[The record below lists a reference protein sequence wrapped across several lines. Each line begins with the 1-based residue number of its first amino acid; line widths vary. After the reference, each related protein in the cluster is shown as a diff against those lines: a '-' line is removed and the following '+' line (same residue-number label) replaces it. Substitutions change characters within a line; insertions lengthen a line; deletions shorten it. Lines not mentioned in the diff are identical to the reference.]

1 MRIIINMGINIT
13 MRINISMHMFIL
25 MLMCIFAHGVM
36 HMALRISMRSFRPI
50 TPPVASRMRSV
61 IKISP
66 FYFCD
71 FFIDI

>member
-1 MRIIINMGINIT
+1 MFMRIIIRIII
-13 MRINISMHMFIL
+13 RINMRMRMLMSLSIHMF
-25 MLMCIFAHGVM
+25 M
-36 HMALRISMRSFRPI
+36 RISMRSFRLI